1 MFRIIVVHS
10 SFSTNKKQPT
20 FFQAGCK
27 YRVIQF
33 EDKLL
38 SLQIYLFWHFDTNG
52 LALLVTNYG
61 RTVFLNVR
69 QPAPSCQVAP
79 LLDLGHGDHLY
90 VSSPPFLPL
99 LKPPLIPDFRK
110 KSKKR
115 WNPKKS
121 DAPLLEP
128 GHGDHLYVSS
138 TVVSSSSFK
147 SSINS
152 GSPAGQEYCA
162 NCGNQRPLQDD
173 GWYFCITRRHFF
185 MILGSCYNADLIHRT

>member
-1 MFRIIVVHS
+1 MFRILVVHS
-10 SFSTNKKQPT
+10 SFSTKTTNFFKQDVSN
-20 FFQAGCK
+20 G
-27 YRVIQF
+27 VIQF

-128 GHGDHLYVSS
+128 GHGDHPYVSS
-138 TVVSSSSFK
+138 KSCQQPPFPSSIK
-147 SSINS
+147 TSINS
-152 GSPAGQEYCA
+152 
-162 NCGNQRPLQDD
+162 
-173 GWYFCITRRHFF
+173 WF
-185 MILGSCYNADLIHRT
+185 